1 MLALFCLRLALGLLA
16 ALLLLR
22 PAQINPRFYRTHF
35 LTVLG
40 LGCLALGLIAVEHR
54 PPLALIVALGLAAL
68 GSMAWSL
75 EGAPGG
81 RTLIVLTL
89 VAIAAALIPD
99 EMAWRERA
107 EPATQK
113 EGLGPGSGPLHD
125 LVTAGLLGT
134 AMTAMLMGHSY
145 LIAPSMSL
153 TPLKTLLIALY
164 VTLLLRA
171 GLAGASLWVWTRHG
185 HHASL
190 ADVTILLWLPLRWVL
205 GLLIPAVLG
214 VMAWQTT
221 RIRNTQSSTGILY
234 IVVVFV
240 FLGELTAQLL
250 LLETGF
256 FL

>member
-1 MLALFCLRLALGLLA
+1 MLPLFCLRLALGLLA

-40 LGCLALGLIAVEHR
+40 LACLALVLILTTSER
-54 PPLALIVALGLAAL
+54 SPPLALYLGLVLAAL
-68 GSMAWSL
+68 GSMAWSI

-89 VAIAAALIPD
+89 LATGAALMPGGVVD
-99 EMAWRERA
+99 RSSVKQA
-107 EPATQK
+107 EPWWWSLA
-113 EGLGPGSGPLHD
+113 D
-125 LVTAGLLGT
+125 DVTTAALLGAAT
-134 AMTAMLMGHSY
+134 TAMLMGHSY
-145 LIAPSMSL
+145 LLAPSMSL
-153 TPLKTLLIALY
+153 TPLKTLLGTLY

-171 GLAGASLWVWTRHG
+171 GLAGLSLWFWTRQSG
-185 HHASL
+185 RVSL
-190 ADVTILLWLPLRWVL
+190 TDVALLWLPLRWGL
-205 GLLIPAVLG
+205 GLLLPAVLG
-214 VMAWQTT
+214 VMAWHTT

-250 LLETGF
+250 LNVTGF